1 MIPYQLFIDQL
12 ALSLSDMGRQS
23 RRYSLSSVAKKLTVD
38 RPDPVSL
45 PTAAHIPAQTT
56 PFNTSAEF
64 SWSPENASK
73 SLNSSFSSQ
82 TRERE
87 FNIITGQHKGAD
99 SFNNVHRQGNNSL
112 WTKRQT
118 NSFSGGDDVDV
129 LRKMKMTQHSEPC
142 LGENKA
148 PHLNM
153 RRGSNP
159 RRLWGDSE
167 HYKASSAS
175 HVTSGAGGH
184 VRYSRHAGAGGGSLP
199 HSGNDIK
206 M

>member
-1 MIPYQLFIDQL
+1 
-12 ALSLSDMGRQS
+12 MGRQS

-118 NSFSGGDDVDV
+118 NSFSGGDDVDI
-129 LRKMKMTQHSEPC
+129 LRKTKMAQHSEPC

>member
-1 MIPYQLFIDQL
+1 M
-12 ALSLSDMGRQS
+12 
-23 RRYSLSSVAKKLTVD
+23 D

-45 PTAAHIPAQTT
+45 PIAAHIPAQTT
-56 PFNTSAEF
+56 PSNTSAEF
-64 SWSPENASK
+64 IWSPENASK
-73 SLNSSFSSQ
+73 SFNSSFSPQ

-87 FNIITGQHKGAD
+87 FNIITGQDIKGSD
-99 SFNNVHRQGNNSL
+99 SFNNVHRQGNNSS

-118 NSFSGGDDVDV
+118 DSFTGEEEVDM
-129 LRKMKMTQHSEPC
+129 LRKIKVTQHSEPW
-142 LGENKA
+142 LSENKA

-159 RRLWGDSE
+159 RRLWDSE
-167 HYKASSAS
+167 HYKASSSTS

-184 VRYSRHAGAGGGSLP
+184 MRYSRHAGVGGGSLP
-199 HSGNDIK
+199 QPGNDIK